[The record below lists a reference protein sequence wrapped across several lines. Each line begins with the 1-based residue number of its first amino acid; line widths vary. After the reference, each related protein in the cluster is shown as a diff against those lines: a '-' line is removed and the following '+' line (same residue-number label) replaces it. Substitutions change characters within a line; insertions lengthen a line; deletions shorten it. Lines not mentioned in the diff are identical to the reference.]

1 MGSVVLLRLLASQ
14 LSAFAGD
21 GLDPLT
27 FTMVAALLGA
37 AALVACIV
45 PARRAARVQPTDAM
59 R

>member
-1 MGSVVLLRLLASQ
+1 MVAVLL
-14 LSAFAGD
+14 G
-21 GLDPLT
+21 T
-27 FTMVAALLGA
+27 